1 MTSKHFSAVA
11 GSAMLCLM
19 LNVLV
24 KEVLRFVPA
33 ILTQPQDA
41 MLFVSLSSA
50 NQTIDSGSFARVV
63 NHEMLVTLSNYRTSL
78 DQQVLVVAEDS
89 LINVRVSGL
98 FKK

>member
-1 MTSKHFSAVA
+1 MVA

-19 LNVLV
+19 PNALV

-41 MLFVSLSSA
+41 MLFVFLSSA
-50 NQTIDSGSFARVV
+50 NQITDFDSFALAV
-63 NHEMLVTLSNYRTSL
+63 NHEMLVTTLKDRTSL
-78 DQQVLVVAEDS
+78 DQQVLVVAVDS